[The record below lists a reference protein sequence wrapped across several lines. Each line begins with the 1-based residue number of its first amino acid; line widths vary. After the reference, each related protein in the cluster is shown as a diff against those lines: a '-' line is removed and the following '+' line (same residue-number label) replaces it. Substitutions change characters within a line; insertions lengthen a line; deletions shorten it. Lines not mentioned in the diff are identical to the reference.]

1 MEGHFS
7 LREGGVS
14 MVTYEA
20 MFLFGTLIVAI
31 ITLVIHITKKK

>member
-14 MVTYEA
+14 MVTYDA
-20 MFLFGTLIVAI
+20 MFLFGSLVVAIVA
-31 ITLVIHITKKK
+31 LVINITKKK